1 MLGIDSTYIIVLGI
15 ALIILVASYDDWWGN

>member
-1 MLGIDSTYIIVLGI
+1 MLGIDSTYIIVLGL